1 MAESKG
7 TLYLCATPIGNLE
20 DLTPRALRMLREADI
35 IAAEDTRHTRQLMT
49 HFDLHGHLIS
59 YHEHNKEKQGPF
71 LIERLL
77 AGENIALVSDAG
89 FPGIADP
96 GELLVQQAIAKNIVV
111 VPVPGANAALSG
123 LVASGLPSSTF
134 FFGGF
139 LPKSKKNRRLQLLEW
154 KNVPGT
160 VIFYEAPHRIKEVLQ
175 DILAAWGDRPV
186 VLARELTKVHE
197 DFFRGNVT
205 EALEHLLEKEPRGE
219 FVIILGAGEKQ
230 AEALPAGDPLDK
242 VRMLMAQG
250 IEKKESLVAVAKEYK
265 IPKRELY
272 NKLISEEKEEG
283 EHK

>member
-77 AGENIALVSDAG
+77 EGANIALVSDAG

-96 GELLVQQAIAKNIVV
+96 GELLVQQAIAENIAV

-175 DILAAWGDRPV
+175 DILAAWGDRPI

-205 EALEHLLEKEPRGE
+205 EALAHLLEKEPRGE

-230 AEALPAGDPLDK
+230 SEALPAGNPLDK